1 MKQMKARM
9 LIPEEERLAIVLH
22 VISLCKDAGSADRMP
37 ENRRDKKMGA
47 FDKIRSGFPEM
58 DELLNYIRM
67 GDNVV
72 WSVSDMEDFKF
83 FAVPFA
89 EQAIRDGRNLIYMR
103 FADHDPIL
111 TPRPGLKIY
120 TFDPDQGF
128 EAFTVEIHDR
138 ISKEG
143 KEAFY
148 VFDSLSSLQSVWYT
162 DLMMGNFFRV
172 TCPYLFRLDTVAY
185 FPLLR
190 GRHSFEAVARIRD
203 TTQLLLDVYRG
214 DGIYLHPL
222 KVWNRYS
229 TRMFLPYLCHEV
241 SGEETEGK
249 APAHAGSPSP
259 ETKYH
264 FSTID
269 GGVAMSRYYQLVE
282 EEEEKN
288 QDQNYDSND
297 RFFALAKMDYQRGIF
312 HEETENQII
321 ESTLT
326 KDRRLQNM
334 IRTYFR
340 PKDYFQLRD
349 RMVGS
354 GSLGGKACGMLLA
367 RKIIH
372 TELPELRNYFE
383 PHDSF
388 YIGSDV
394 FYTYI
399 VSNNCWEIRIEQRT
413 EEGYFSKAGAL
424 KEALLT
430 GVFPP
435 NIREKFRALLEYYGQ
450 SPIIVR
456 SSSFLEDGFGN
467 AFAGKYESVFCVNQG
482 DLEKR
487 LEDFETA
494 VRTVYASTMDIS
506 ALEYRRQRGLQK
518 SDEQMAVLVQRV
530 SGSYCGNLF
539 FPSAAGVGYS
549 YSSYRWNKDMDPSA
563 GLLRIV
569 AGLGTR
575 AVDRPDQDYPRLAN
589 LKRPAVHMQSSTAER
604 HRFSQRIMDVLDI
617 GQNKLTGMEID
628 NILDPLPLWYKKAV
642 MERDYEAE
650 TALKRMNRPRQV
662 WFTTCQGILENKEF
676 TELMQNMLKTLER
689 VYENPVDVEFT
700 LNLDEHGTFVVNL
713 LQCRP
718 LYTGGR
724 GSITEIPVL
733 PEERIFF
740 KLKDSAMGTSVKVKI
755 DVVVQI
761 DARAYYEYPYVLKPQ
776 VAEAVG
782 AINAYYR
789 GKNKNILLMTPG
801 RVGTSSPEL
810 GVPVSFAQISE
821 FRGICEISDNR
832 AGYMPELSYGSHMF
846 QDLVEA
852 DIFYCALWRNEK
864 TILYKEDFFNSSE
877 NLFSVIC
884 PERKNLSH
892 IFRVSEPADLW
903 YWNNEQTGE
912 TLCGIINK
920 K

>member
-1 MKQMKARM
+1 
-9 LIPEEERLAIVLH
+9 
-22 VISLCKDAGSADRMP
+22 
-37 ENRRDKKMGA
+37 MGA
-47 FDKIRSGFPEM
+47 FDKIKSGLPGM

-72 WSVSDMEDFKF
+72 WSVADLEDFKF
-83 FAVPFA
+83 FAIPFA

-103 FADHDPIL
+103 FADHEPLL
-111 TPRPGLKIY
+111 TPRPGLKICE
-120 TFDPDQGF
+120 FDPDKGF
-128 EAFTVEIHDR
+128 EAFTVDIHDR
-138 ISKEG
+138 ITEEG
-143 KEAFY
+143 KDAFY

-172 TCPYLFRLDTVAY
+172 TCPYLFQLDTVAY

-214 DGIYLHPL
+214 GRIYLHPL

-229 TRMFLPYLCHEV
+229 TKMFLPHSCSLQQ
-241 SGEETEGK
+241 GEEYRF
-249 APAHAGSPSP
+249 
-259 ETKYH
+259 ETV
-264 FSTID
+264 D

-288 QDQNYDSND
+288 QDQNYDSHD
-297 RFFALAKMDYQRGIF
+297 RFFSLAKLDYQRGIF
-312 HEETENQII
+312 GGETERQII

-326 KDRRLQNM
+326 KDRRLQEM
-334 IRTYFR
+334 IRKYFR
-340 PKDYFQLRD
+340 PRDYFQLRD

-372 TELPELRNYFE
+372 TELPEYRKYFE

-399 VSNNCWEIRIEQRT
+399 VSNNCWETRIRQRT
-413 EEGYFSKAGAL
+413 EEGYFTKAEAL
-424 KEALLT
+424 KDALLSGT
-430 GVFPP
+430 FPP
-435 NIREKFRALLEYYGQ
+435 DIREKFRTLLEYFGQ

-482 DLEKR
+482 SPEER
-487 LEDFETA
+487 MEAFETA

-506 ALEYRRQRGLQK
+506 ALEYRKQRGLQH

-530 SGSYCGNLF
+530 SGSYHGELF
-539 FPSAAGVGYS
+539 FPAAAGVGYS
-549 YSSYRWNKDMDPSA
+549 YSSYRWNKYMDPAA

-575 AVDRPDQDYPRLAN
+575 AVDRPDHDYPRLAN
-589 LKRPAVHMQSSTAER
+589 LDRPAVPMQNSVADR
-604 HRFSQRIMDVLDI
+604 HRFSQRIMDVLDTEK
-617 GQNKLTGMEID
+617 NELTETEID
-628 NILDPLPLWYKKAV
+628 SMLENLPLWYKKAV

-650 TALKRMNRPRQV
+650 AALKRMNRPRQV
-662 WFTTCQGILENKEF
+662 WFTTCQGLLENREF
-676 TELMQNMLKTLER
+676 TELMQKMLKTLDR
-689 VYENPVDVEFT
+689 VYGNPVDIEYTV
-700 LNLDEHGTFVVNL
+700 NLDEQGEFVVNL

-718 LYTGGR
+718 LYIGGR
-724 GSITEIPVL
+724 GTVTEIPEL
-733 PEERIFF
+733 PEKNVFF
-740 KLKDSAMGTSVKVKI
+740 RLKDSAMGSSVKEKI

-761 DARAYYEYPYVLKPQ
+761 DARAYYEYPYALKPQ
-776 VAEAVG
+776 AAEAVG
-782 AINAYYR
+782 AINTYYK
-789 GKNKNILLMTPG
+789 GKKKHILLMTPG

-810 GVPVSFAQISE
+810 GVPVSFAQISG
-821 FRGICEISDNR
+821 FCGICEVSDNR

-852 DIFYCALWRNEK
+852 GIFYCALWGDERTVQYNEA
-864 TILYKEDFFNSSE
+864 FFGDLE
-877 NLFSVIC
+877 NLFPVIC
-884 PERKNLSH
+884 PERKELAE
-892 IFRVSEPADLW
+892 IFRVSEPEDLW

-912 TLCGIINK
+912 TVCGILHERIG
-920 K
+920 

>member
-1 MKQMKARM
+1 
-9 LIPEEERLAIVLH
+9 
-22 VISLCKDAGSADRMP
+22 
-37 ENRRDKKMGA
+37 MGA
-47 FDKIRSGFPEM
+47 FDKIKSGLPGM

-72 WSVSDMEDFKF
+72 WSVADLEDFKF
-83 FAVPFA
+83 FAIPFA

-103 FADHDPIL
+103 FADHEPLL
-111 TPRPGLKIY
+111 TPRPGLKICE
-120 TFDPDQGF
+120 FDPDKGF
-128 EAFTVEIHDR
+128 EAFTVDIHDR
-138 ISKEG
+138 ITEEG
-143 KEAFY
+143 KDAFY

-172 TCPYLFRLDTVAY
+172 TCPYLFQLDTVAY

-214 DGIYLHPL
+214 GRIYLHPL

-229 TRMFLPYLCHEV
+229 TKMFLPHSCSLQQ
-241 SGEETEGK
+241 GEEYRF
-249 APAHAGSPSP
+249 
-259 ETKYH
+259 ETV
-264 FSTID
+264 D

-288 QDQNYDSND
+288 QDQNYDSHD
-297 RFFALAKMDYQRGIF
+297 RFFSLAKLDYQRGIF
-312 HEETENQII
+312 GGETERQII

-326 KDRRLQNM
+326 KDRRLQEM
-334 IRTYFR
+334 IRKYFR
-340 PKDYFQLRD
+340 PRDYFQLRD

-372 TELPELRNYFE
+372 TELPEYRKYFE

-399 VSNNCWEIRIEQRT
+399 VSNNCWETRIGQRT
-413 EEGYFSKAGAL
+413 EEGYFTKAEAL
-424 KEALLT
+424 KDALLSGT
-430 GVFPP
+430 FPP
-435 NIREKFRALLEYYGQ
+435 DIREKFRTLLEYFGQ

-482 DLEKR
+482 SPEER
-487 LEDFETA
+487 MEAFETA

-506 ALEYRRQRGLQK
+506 ALEYRKQRGLQH

-530 SGSYCGNLF
+530 SGSYHGELF
-539 FPSAAGVGYS
+539 FPAAAGVGYS
-549 YSSYRWNKDMDPSA
+549 YSSYRWNKYMDPAA

-575 AVDRPDQDYPRLAN
+575 AVDRPDHDYPRLAN
-589 LKRPAVHMQSSTAER
+589 LDRPAVPMQNSVADR
-604 HRFSQRIMDVLDI
+604 HRFSQRIMDVLDTEK
-617 GQNKLTGMEID
+617 NELTETEID
-628 NILDPLPLWYKKAV
+628 SMLENLPLWYKKAV

-650 TALKRMNRPRQV
+650 AALKRMNRPRQV
-662 WFTTCQGILENKEF
+662 WFTTCQGLLENQEF
-676 TELMQNMLKTLER
+676 TELMQKMLKTLDR
-689 VYENPVDVEFT
+689 VYGNPVDIEYTV
-700 LNLDEHGTFVVNL
+700 NLDEQGEFVVNL

-724 GSITEIPVL
+724 GTVTEIPEL
-733 PEERIFF
+733 PEKNVFF
-740 KLKDSAMGTSVKVKI
+740 RLKDSAMGSSVKEKI

-761 DARAYYEYPYVLKPQ
+761 DARAYYEYPYALKPQ
-776 VAEAVG
+776 AAEAVG
-782 AINAYYR
+782 AINTYYK
-789 GKNKNILLMTPG
+789 GKKKHILLMTPG

-810 GVPVSFAQISE
+810 GVPVSFAQISG
-821 FRGICEISDNR
+821 FCGICEVSDNR

-852 DIFYCALWRNEK
+852 GIFYCALWGDERTVQYNEA
-864 TILYKEDFFNSSE
+864 FFGDLE
-877 NLFSVIC
+877 NLFPVIC
-884 PERKNLSH
+884 PERKELAKMV
-892 IFRVSEPADLW
+892 RVSDPEDLW

-912 TLCGIINK
+912 TVCGILHERIG
-920 K
+920 

>member
-1 MKQMKARM
+1 
-9 LIPEEERLAIVLH
+9 
-22 VISLCKDAGSADRMP
+22 
-37 ENRRDKKMGA
+37 MGA
-47 FDKIRSGFPEM
+47 FDKIKSGLPGM

-72 WSVSDMEDFKF
+72 WSVADLEDFKF
-83 FAVPFA
+83 FAIPFA

-103 FADHDPIL
+103 FADHEPLL
-111 TPRPGLKIY
+111 TPRPGLKICE
-120 TFDPDQGF
+120 FDPDKGF
-128 EAFTVEIHDR
+128 EAFTVDIHDR
-138 ISKEG
+138 ITEEG
-143 KEAFY
+143 KDAFY

-172 TCPYLFRLDTVAY
+172 TCPYLFQLDTVAY

-214 DGIYLHPL
+214 GRIYLHPL

-229 TRMFLPYLCHEV
+229 TKMFLPHSCSLQQ
-241 SGEETEGK
+241 GEEYRF
-249 APAHAGSPSP
+249 
-259 ETKYH
+259 ETV
-264 FSTID
+264 D

-288 QDQNYDSND
+288 QDQNYDSHD
-297 RFFALAKMDYQRGIF
+297 RFFSLAKLDYQRGIF
-312 HEETENQII
+312 GGETERQII

-326 KDRRLQNM
+326 KDRRLQEM
-334 IRTYFR
+334 IRKYFR
-340 PKDYFQLRD
+340 PRDYFQLRD

-372 TELPELRNYFE
+372 TELPEYRKYFE

-399 VSNNCWEIRIEQRT
+399 VSNNCWETRIGQRT
-413 EEGYFSKAGAL
+413 EEGYFTKAEAL
-424 KEALLT
+424 KDALLSGT
-430 GVFPP
+430 FPP
-435 NIREKFRALLEYYGQ
+435 DIREKFRTLLEYFGQ

-482 DLEKR
+482 SPEER
-487 LEDFETA
+487 MEAFETA

-506 ALEYRRQRGLQK
+506 ALEYRKQRGLQH

-530 SGSYCGNLF
+530 SGSYHGELF
-539 FPSAAGVGYS
+539 FPAAAGVGYS
-549 YSSYRWNKDMDPSA
+549 YSSYRWNKYMDPAA

-575 AVDRPDQDYPRLAN
+575 AVDRPDHDYPRLAN
-589 LKRPAVHMQSSTAER
+589 LDRPAVPMQNSVADR
-604 HRFSQRIMDVLDI
+604 HRFSQRIMDVLDTEK
-617 GQNKLTGMEID
+617 NELTETEIYSMLE
-628 NILDPLPLWYKKAV
+628 NLPLWYKKAV

-650 TALKRMNRPRQV
+650 AALKRMNRPRQV
-662 WFTTCQGILENKEF
+662 WFTTCQGLLENREF
-676 TELMQNMLKTLER
+676 TELMQKMLKTLDR
-689 VYENPVDVEFT
+689 VYGNPVDIEYTV
-700 LNLDEHGTFVVNL
+700 NLDEQGEFVINL

-724 GSITEIPVL
+724 GTVTEIPEL
-733 PEERIFF
+733 PEKNVFF
-740 KLKDSAMGTSVKVKI
+740 RLKDSAMGSSVKEKI

-761 DARAYYEYPYVLKPQ
+761 DARAYYEYPYALKPQ
-776 VAEAVG
+776 AAEAVG
-782 AINAYYR
+782 AINTYYK
-789 GKNKNILLMTPG
+789 GKKKHILLMTPG

-810 GVPVSFAQISE
+810 GVPVSFAQISG
-821 FRGICEISDNR
+821 FCGICEVSDNR

-852 DIFYCALWRNEK
+852 GIFYCALWGDERTVQYNEA
-864 TILYKEDFFNSSE
+864 FFGDLE
-877 NLFSVIC
+877 NLFPVIC
-884 PERKNLSH
+884 PERKELAKMV
-892 IFRVSEPADLW
+892 RVSDPEDLW

-912 TLCGIINK
+912 TVCGILHERIG
-920 K
+920 

>member
-1 MKQMKARM
+1 
-9 LIPEEERLAIVLH
+9 
-22 VISLCKDAGSADRMP
+22 
-37 ENRRDKKMGA
+37 MGA
-47 FDKIRSGFPEM
+47 FDKIKSGLPGM

-72 WSVSDMEDFKF
+72 WSVADLEDFKF
-83 FAVPFA
+83 FAIPFA
-89 EQAIRDGRNLIYMR
+89 EQEIRDGRNLIYMR
-103 FADHDPIL
+103 FADHEPLL
-111 TPRPGLKIY
+111 TPRPGLKICE
-120 TFDPDQGF
+120 FDPDKGF
-128 EAFTVEIHDR
+128 EAFTVDIHDR
-138 ISKEG
+138 ITEEG
-143 KEAFY
+143 KDAFY

-172 TCPYLFRLDTVAY
+172 TCPYLFQLDTVAY

-214 DGIYLHPL
+214 GRIYLHPL

-229 TRMFLPYLCHEV
+229 TKMFLPHSCSLQQ
-241 SGEETEGK
+241 GEEYRF
-249 APAHAGSPSP
+249 
-259 ETKYH
+259 ETV
-264 FSTID
+264 D

-288 QDQNYDSND
+288 QDQNYDSHD
-297 RFFALAKMDYQRGIF
+297 RFFSLAKLDYQRGIF
-312 HEETENQII
+312 GGETERQII

-326 KDRRLQNM
+326 KDRRLQEM
-334 IRTYFR
+334 IRKYFR
-340 PKDYFQLRD
+340 PRDYFQLRD

-372 TELPELRNYFE
+372 TELPEYRKYFE

-399 VSNNCWEIRIEQRT
+399 VSNNCWETRIGQRT
-413 EEGYFSKAGAL
+413 EEGYFTKAEAL
-424 KEALLT
+424 KDALLSGT
-430 GVFPP
+430 FPP
-435 NIREKFRALLEYYGQ
+435 DIREKFRTLLEYFGQ

-482 DLEKR
+482 SPEER
-487 LEDFETA
+487 MEAFETA

-506 ALEYRRQRGLQK
+506 ALEYRKQRGLQH

-530 SGSYCGNLF
+530 SGSYHGELF
-539 FPSAAGVGYS
+539 FPAAAGVGYS
-549 YSSYRWNKDMDPSA
+549 YSSYRWNKYMDPAA

-575 AVDRPDQDYPRLAN
+575 AVDRPDHDYPRLAN
-589 LKRPAVHMQSSTAER
+589 LDRPAVPMQNSVADR
-604 HRFSQRIMDVLDI
+604 HRFSQRIMDVLDTEK
-617 GQNKLTGMEID
+617 NELTETEID
-628 NILDPLPLWYKKAV
+628 SMLENLPLWYKKAV

-650 TALKRMNRPRQV
+650 AALKRMNRPRQV
-662 WFTTCQGILENKEF
+662 WFTTCQGLLENREF
-676 TELMQNMLKTLER
+676 TELMQKMLKTLDR
-689 VYENPVDVEFT
+689 VYGNPVDIEYTV
-700 LNLDEHGTFVVNL
+700 NLDEQGEFVVNL

-724 GSITEIPVL
+724 GTVTEIPEL
-733 PEERIFF
+733 PEKNVFF
-740 KLKDSAMGTSVKVKI
+740 RLKDSAMGSSVKEKI

-761 DARAYYEYPYVLKPQ
+761 DARAYYEYPYALKPQ
-776 VAEAVG
+776 AAEAVG
-782 AINAYYR
+782 AINTYYK
-789 GKNKNILLMTPG
+789 GKKKHILLMTPG

-810 GVPVSFAQISE
+810 GVPVSFAQISG
-821 FRGICEISDNR
+821 FCGICEVSDNR

-852 DIFYCALWRNEK
+852 GIFYCALWGDERTVQYNEA
-864 TILYKEDFFNSSE
+864 FFGDLE
-877 NLFSVIC
+877 NLFPVIC
-884 PERKNLSH
+884 PERKELAKMV
-892 IFRVSEPADLW
+892 RVSDPEDLW

-912 TLCGIINK
+912 TVCGILHERIG
-920 K
+920 

>member
-1 MKQMKARM
+1 
-9 LIPEEERLAIVLH
+9 
-22 VISLCKDAGSADRMP
+22 
-37 ENRRDKKMGA
+37 MGA
-47 FDKIRSGFPEM
+47 FDKIKSGLPGM

-72 WSVSDMEDFKF
+72 WSVADLEDFNF
-83 FAVPFA
+83 FAIPFA

-103 FADHDPIL
+103 FADHEPLL
-111 TPRPGLKIY
+111 TPRPGLKICE
-120 TFDPDQGF
+120 FDPDKGF
-128 EAFTVEIHDR
+128 EAFTVDIHDR
-138 ISKEG
+138 IAEEG
-143 KEAFY
+143 RDAFY

-172 TCPYLFRLDTVAY
+172 TCPYLFQLDTVAF

-214 DGIYLHPL
+214 DRIYLHPL

-229 TRMFLPYLCHEV
+229 TRMFLPHSCSLQQ
-241 SGEETEGK
+241 GEEYRF
-249 APAHAGSPSP
+249 
-259 ETKYH
+259 ETV
-264 FSTID
+264 D

-288 QDQNYDSND
+288 QDQNYDSHD
-297 RFFALAKMDYQRGIF
+297 RFFSLAKLDYQRGIF
-312 HEETENQII
+312 SGETERQII

-326 KDRRLQNM
+326 KDRRLQEM

-340 PKDYFQLRD
+340 PRDYFQLRD

-372 TELPELRNYFE
+372 TELPEYRKYFE

-399 VSNNCWEIRIEQRT
+399 VSNNCWETRIGQRT
-413 EEGYFSKAGAL
+413 EEGYFTKAEAL
-424 KEALLT
+424 KDALLSGT
-430 GVFPP
+430 FPP
-435 NIREKFRALLEYYGQ
+435 DIREKFRTLLEYFGQ

-482 DLEKR
+482 SPEER
-487 LEDFETA
+487 LEAFEAA

-506 ALEYRRQRGLQK
+506 ALEYRKQRGLQN

-530 SGSYCGNLF
+530 SGSYHRELF
-539 FPSAAGVGYS
+539 FPAAAGVGYS
-549 YSSYRWNKDMDPSA
+549 YSSYRWNKYMDPAA

-575 AVDRPDQDYPRLAN
+575 AVDRPDHDYPRLAN
-589 LKRPAVHMQSSTAER
+589 LDRPAVPMQNSVADR
-604 HRFSQRIMDVLDI
+604 HRFSQRIMDVLDTEK
-617 GQNKLTGMEID
+617 NELTEIEID
-628 NILDPLPLWYKKAV
+628 SMLENLPLWYKKAV

-662 WFTTCQGILENKEF
+662 WFTTCQGLLENREF
-676 TELMQNMLKTLER
+676 TELMKKMLKVLDR
-689 VYENPVDVEFT
+689 VYGNPVDIEYTV
-700 LNLDEHGTFVVNL
+700 NLDEQGEFVVNL

-724 GSITEIPVL
+724 GTVTEIPEL
-733 PEERIFF
+733 PEKNVFF
-740 KLKDSAMGTSVKVKI
+740 RLKDSAMGSSVKEKI

-761 DARAYYEYPYVLKPQ
+761 DARAYYEYPYALKPQ
-776 VAEAVG
+776 AAEAVG
-782 AINAYYR
+782 VINTYYK
-789 GKNKNILLMTPG
+789 GKKKHILLMTPG

-810 GVPVSFAQISE
+810 GVPVSFAQISG
-821 FRGICEISDNR
+821 FCGICEVSDNR

-852 DIFYCALWRNEK
+852 GIFYCALWGDERTVQYNEA
-864 TILYKEDFFNSSE
+864 FFGNLE

-884 PERKNLSH
+884 PERKEMAEMV
-892 IFRVSEPADLW
+892 RVSEPEKLW

-912 TLCGIINK
+912 TVCGILHEADK
-920 K
+920 P

>member
-1 MKQMKARM
+1 
-9 LIPEEERLAIVLH
+9 
-22 VISLCKDAGSADRMP
+22 
-37 ENRRDKKMGA
+37 MGA
-47 FDKIRSGFPEM
+47 FDKIKSGLPGM

-72 WSVSDMEDFKF
+72 WSVADLEDFKF
-83 FAVPFA
+83 FAIPFA
-89 EQAIRDGRNLIYMR
+89 EQEIRDGRNLIYMR
-103 FADHDPIL
+103 FADHEPLL
-111 TPRPGLKIY
+111 TPRPGLKICE
-120 TFDPDQGF
+120 FDPDKGF
-128 EAFTVEIHDR
+128 EAFTVDIHDR
-138 ISKEG
+138 ITEEG
-143 KEAFY
+143 KDAFY

-172 TCPYLFRLDTVAY
+172 TCPYLFQLDTVAY

-214 DGIYLHPL
+214 GRIYLHPL

-229 TRMFLPYLCHEV
+229 TKMFLPHSCSLQQ
-241 SGEETEGK
+241 GEEYRF
-249 APAHAGSPSP
+249 
-259 ETKYH
+259 ETV
-264 FSTID
+264 D

-288 QDQNYDSND
+288 QDQNYDSHD
-297 RFFALAKMDYQRGIF
+297 RFFSLAKLDYQRGIF
-312 HEETENQII
+312 GGETERQII

-326 KDRRLQNM
+326 KDRRLQEM
-334 IRTYFR
+334 IRKYFR
-340 PKDYFQLRD
+340 PRDYFQLRD

-354 GSLGGKACGMLLA
+354 GSLGGKACGMLFA

-372 TELPELRNYFE
+372 TELPEYRKYFE

-399 VSNNCWEIRIEQRT
+399 VSNNCWETRIGQRT
-413 EEGYFSKAGAL
+413 EEGYFTKAEAL
-424 KEALLT
+424 KDALLSGT
-430 GVFPP
+430 FPP
-435 NIREKFRALLEYYGQ
+435 DIREKFRTLLEYFGQ

-482 DLEKR
+482 SPEER
-487 LEDFETA
+487 MEAFETA

-506 ALEYRRQRGLQK
+506 ALEYRKQRGLQH

-530 SGSYCGNLF
+530 SGSYHGELF
-539 FPSAAGVGYS
+539 FPAAAGVGYS
-549 YSSYRWNKDMDPSA
+549 YSSYRWNKYMDPAA

-575 AVDRPDQDYPRLAN
+575 AVDRPDHDYPRLAN
-589 LKRPAVHMQSSTAER
+589 LDRPAVPMQNSVADR
-604 HRFSQRIMDVLDI
+604 HRFSQRIMDVLDTEK
-617 GQNKLTGMEID
+617 NELTETEID
-628 NILDPLPLWYKKAV
+628 SMLENLPLWYKKAV

-650 TALKRMNRPRQV
+650 AALKRMNRPRQV
-662 WFTTCQGILENKEF
+662 WFTTCQGLLENREF
-676 TELMQNMLKTLER
+676 TELMQKMLKTLDR
-689 VYENPVDVEFT
+689 VYGNPVDIEYTV
-700 LNLDEHGTFVVNL
+700 NLDEQGEFVVNL

-724 GSITEIPVL
+724 GTVTEIPEL
-733 PEERIFF
+733 PEKNVFF
-740 KLKDSAMGTSVKVKI
+740 RLKDSAMGSSVKEKI

-761 DARAYYEYPYVLKPQ
+761 DARAYYEYPYALKPQ
-776 VAEAVG
+776 AAEAVG
-782 AINAYYR
+782 AINTYYK
-789 GKNKNILLMTPG
+789 GKKKHILLMTPG

-810 GVPVSFAQISE
+810 GVPVSFAQISG
-821 FRGICEISDNR
+821 FCGICEVSDNR

-852 DIFYCALWRNEK
+852 GIFYCALWGDERTVQYNEA
-864 TILYKEDFFNSSE
+864 FFGDLE
-877 NLFSVIC
+877 NLFPVIC
-884 PERKNLSH
+884 PERKELAKMV
-892 IFRVSEPADLW
+892 RVSDPEDLW

-912 TLCGIINK
+912 TVCGILHERIG
-920 K
+920 

>member
-1 MKQMKARM
+1 
-9 LIPEEERLAIVLH
+9 
-22 VISLCKDAGSADRMP
+22 
-37 ENRRDKKMGA
+37 MGA
-47 FDKIRSGFPEM
+47 FDKIKSGLPGM

-72 WSVSDMEDFKF
+72 WSVADLEDFKF
-83 FAVPFA
+83 FAIPFA
-89 EQAIRDGRNLIYMR
+89 EQEIRDGRNLIYMR
-103 FADHDPIL
+103 FADHEPLL
-111 TPRPGLKIY
+111 TPRPGLKICE
-120 TFDPDQGF
+120 FDPDKGF
-128 EAFTVEIHDR
+128 EAFTVDIHDR
-138 ISKEG
+138 ITEEG
-143 KEAFY
+143 KDAFY

-172 TCPYLFRLDTVAY
+172 TCPYLFQLDTVAY

-214 DGIYLHPL
+214 GRIYLHPL

-229 TRMFLPYLCHEV
+229 TKMFLPHSCSLQQ
-241 SGEETEGK
+241 GEEYRF
-249 APAHAGSPSP
+249 
-259 ETKYH
+259 ETV
-264 FSTID
+264 D

-288 QDQNYDSND
+288 QDQNYDSHD
-297 RFFALAKMDYQRGIF
+297 RFFSLAKLDYQRGIF
-312 HEETENQII
+312 GGETERQII

-326 KDRRLQNM
+326 KDRRLQEM
-334 IRTYFR
+334 IRKYFR
-340 PKDYFQLRD
+340 PRDYFQLRD

-372 TELPELRNYFE
+372 TELPEYRKYFE

-399 VSNNCWEIRIEQRT
+399 VSNNCWETRIGQRT
-413 EEGYFSKAGAL
+413 EEGYFTKAEAL
-424 KEALLT
+424 KDALLSGT
-430 GVFPP
+430 FPP
-435 NIREKFRALLEYYGQ
+435 DIREKFRTLLEYFGQ

-482 DLEKR
+482 SPEER
-487 LEDFETA
+487 MEAFETA

-506 ALEYRRQRGLQK
+506 ALEYRKQRGLQH

-530 SGSYCGNLF
+530 SGSYHGELF
-539 FPSAAGVGYS
+539 FPAAAGVGYS
-549 YSSYRWNKDMDPSA
+549 YSSYRWNKYMDPAA

-575 AVDRPDQDYPRLAN
+575 AVDRPDHDYPRLAN
-589 LKRPAVHMQSSTAER
+589 LDRPAVPMQNSVADR
-604 HRFSQRIMDVLDI
+604 HRFSQRIMDVLDTEK
-617 GQNKLTGMEID
+617 NELTETEID
-628 NILDPLPLWYKKAV
+628 SMLENLPLWYKKAV

-650 TALKRMNRPRQV
+650 AVLKRMNRPRQV
-662 WFTTCQGILENKEF
+662 WFTTCQGLLENREF
-676 TELMQNMLKTLER
+676 TELMQKMLKTLDR
-689 VYENPVDVEFT
+689 VYGNPVDIEYTV
-700 LNLDEHGTFVVNL
+700 NLDEQGEFVVNL

-724 GSITEIPVL
+724 GKVTEIPEL
-733 PEERIFF
+733 PEKNVLFR
-740 KLKDSAMGTSVKVKI
+740 LKDSAMGSSVKEKI

-761 DARAYYEYPYVLKPQ
+761 DARAYYEYPYALKPQ
-776 VAEAVG
+776 AAEAVG
-782 AINAYYR
+782 AINTYYK
-789 GKNKNILLMTPG
+789 GKKKHILLMTPG

-810 GVPVSFAQISE
+810 GVPVSFAQISG
-821 FRGICEISDNR
+821 FCGICEVSDNR

-852 DIFYCALWRNEK
+852 GIFYCALWGDERTVQYNEA
-864 TILYKEDFFNSSE
+864 FFGDLE
-877 NLFSVIC
+877 NLFPVIC
-884 PERKNLSH
+884 PERKELAKMV
-892 IFRVSEPADLW
+892 RVSDPEDLW

-912 TLCGIINK
+912 TVCGILHERIG
-920 K
+920 

>member
-1 MKQMKARM
+1 
-9 LIPEEERLAIVLH
+9 
-22 VISLCKDAGSADRMP
+22 
-37 ENRRDKKMGA
+37 MGA
-47 FDKIRSGFPEM
+47 FDKIKSGLPGM

-72 WSVSDMEDFKF
+72 WSVADLEDFKF
-83 FAVPFA
+83 FAIPFA

-103 FADHDPIL
+103 FADHEPLL
-111 TPRPGLKIY
+111 TPRPGLKICE
-120 TFDPDQGF
+120 FDPDKGF
-128 EAFTVEIHDR
+128 EAFTVDIHDR
-138 ISKEG
+138 IAEEG
-143 KEAFY
+143 RDAFY

-172 TCPYLFRLDTVAY
+172 TCPYLFQLDTVAF

-214 DGIYLHPL
+214 DRIYLHPL

-229 TRMFLPYLCHEV
+229 TRMFLPHSCSLQQ
-241 SGEETEGK
+241 GEEYRF
-249 APAHAGSPSP
+249 
-259 ETKYH
+259 ETV
-264 FSTID
+264 D

-288 QDQNYDSND
+288 QDQNYDSHD
-297 RFFALAKMDYQRGIF
+297 RFFSLAKLDYQRGIF
-312 HEETENQII
+312 SGETERQII

-326 KDRRLQNM
+326 KDRRLQEM
-334 IRTYFR
+334 IRKYFR
-340 PKDYFQLRD
+340 PRDYFQLRD

-372 TELPELRNYFE
+372 TELPEYRKYFE

-399 VSNNCWEIRIEQRT
+399 VSNNCWETRIGQRT
-413 EEGYFSKAGAL
+413 EEGYFTKAEAL
-424 KEALLT
+424 KDALLSGT
-430 GVFPP
+430 FPP
-435 NIREKFRALLEYYGQ
+435 DIREKFRTLLEYFGQ

-482 DLEKR
+482 SPEER
-487 LEDFETA
+487 LEAFEAA

-506 ALEYRRQRGLQK
+506 ALEYRKQRGLQN

-530 SGSYCGNLF
+530 SGSYHRELF
-539 FPSAAGVGYS
+539 FPAAAGVGYS
-549 YSSYRWNKDMDPSA
+549 YSSYRWNKYMDPAA

-575 AVDRPDQDYPRLAN
+575 AVDRPDHDYPRLAN
-589 LKRPAVHMQSSTAER
+589 LDRPAVPMQNSVADR
-604 HRFSQRIMDVLDI
+604 HRFSQRIMDVLDTEK
-617 GQNKLTGMEID
+617 NELTEIEID
-628 NILDPLPLWYKKAV
+628 SMLENLPLWYKKAV

-662 WFTTCQGILENKEF
+662 WFTTCQGLLENREF
-676 TELMQNMLKTLER
+676 TELMKKMLKVLDR
-689 VYENPVDVEFT
+689 VYGNPVDIEYTV
-700 LNLDEHGTFVVNL
+700 NLDEQGEFVVNL

-724 GSITEIPVL
+724 GTVTEIPEL
-733 PEERIFF
+733 PEKNVFF
-740 KLKDSAMGTSVKVKI
+740 RLKDSAMGSSVKEKI

-761 DARAYYEYPYVLKPQ
+761 DARAYYEYPYALKPQ
-776 VAEAVG
+776 AAEAVG
-782 AINAYYR
+782 VINTYYK
-789 GKNKNILLMTPG
+789 GKKKHILLMTPG

-810 GVPVSFAQISE
+810 GVPVSFAQISG
-821 FRGICEISDNR
+821 FCGICVVSDNR

-852 DIFYCALWRNEK
+852 GIFYCALWGDERTVQYNEA
-864 TILYKEDFFNSSE
+864 FFGNLE

-884 PERKNLSH
+884 PERKEMAEMV
-892 IFRVSEPADLW
+892 RVSEPEKLW

-912 TLCGIINK
+912 TVCGILHEADK
-920 K
+920 P